1 MDEETKKY
9 IEELER
15 ERDELA
21 QKKRALEAS
30 FATKEFKNLDKAE
43 RLDRRKQRACMNG
56 YLRHLDMRIVRARQ
70 EQQNKTTDEQKQ

>member
-1 MDEETKKY
+1 MTEEKKKY

-21 QKKRALEAS
+21 QRKRVMEES
-30 FATKEFKNLDKAE
+30 FDTKEFKKLPKGE
-43 RLDRRKQRACMNG
+43 KLDRRKQRACMNG

-70 EQQNKTTDEQKQ
+70 EQETKE